1 MYMRVHHT
9 SASPLPTSPPST
21 FSNAP
26 SKSAPAFQGLSRAL
40 VDAEVV
46 DPDMILPVPLEGA
59 DDGGSCLSE
68 KMRKR
73 LHESGI
79 TELFAG
85 VLVIIYLPQYFL
97 DLLQV
102 QTALLPFLIASRQL
116 YLPHHPIQ
124 DVCVSAPTGSGKTLA
139 YVLPIIEVITL

>member
-1 MYMRVHHT
+1 MRVHHT
-9 SASPLPTSPPST
+9 SPLPTSPPT

-26 SKSAPAFQGLSRAL
+26 AKSAPALQGLSRAL
-40 VDAEVV
+40 DAEVI
-46 DPDMILPVPLEGA
+46 DPGMILPVPLEGA

-85 VLVIIYLPQYFL
+85 VSVILYLPQYFL

-116 YLPHHPIQ
+116 YLSHHPVQ